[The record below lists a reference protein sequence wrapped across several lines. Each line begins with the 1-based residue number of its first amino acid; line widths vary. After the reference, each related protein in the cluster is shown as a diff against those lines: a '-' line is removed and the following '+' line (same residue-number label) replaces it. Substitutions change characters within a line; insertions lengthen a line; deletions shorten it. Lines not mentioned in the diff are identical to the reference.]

1 MLSLQDSTPIKSK
14 KYKTIGELKQ
24 SGINSIVQT
33 LARMDK
39 CPERDC
45 LDEWIYNSHY
55 KNMRKDGNL
64 TTRIAHLNNKI
75 CYREIM
81 RRCFNNIDILSTK
94 TSTTIL
100 SATTIDFI
108 KELHEISSSMLG
120 SFIDYLIRRIISEL
134 IGKEFIDNRSE
145 TMSTSIRGE
154 WIHECEPTIN
164 YNLMSNKQLKNICKE
179 KGVIGYSTMN
189 SEALINCLNRLAD
202 KCKFNIYGRISD
214 SNCALPVCQN
224 LSYEKVKNTNDYKTS
239 DIIPDIFITS
249 LFHTEAFGN
258 TPQQSHFDKLYETLK
273 NKENINDILINP
285 LTELCKELIKDK
297 SDILLNPALGGPL
310 EDIAGTIPS
319 DADMVIDDMLIDIK
333 CTKSATNG
341 ISEITQ
347 LLGYS
352 SLILINKFYNKK
364 INKIAILNILQG
376 SLDYYD
382 IGFIE
387 KNNCIQYIKI
397 LTNQD

>member
-1 MLSLQDSTPIKSK
+1 M
-14 KYKTIGELKQ
+14 
-24 SGINSIVQT
+24 
-33 LARMDK
+33 
-39 CPERDC
+39 
-45 LDEWIYNSHY
+45 
-55 KNMRKDGNL
+55 
-64 TTRIAHLNNKI
+64 
-75 CYREIM
+75 
-81 RRCFNNIDILSTK
+81 
-94 TSTTIL
+94 
-100 SATTIDFI
+100 
-108 KELHEISSSMLG
+108 
-120 SFIDYLIRRIISEL
+120 
-134 IGKEFIDNRSE
+134 
-145 TMSTSIRGE
+145 
-154 WIHECEPTIN
+154 
-164 YNLMSNKQLKNICKE
+164 
-179 KGVIGYSTMN
+179 
-189 SEALINCLNRLAD
+189 
-202 KCKFNIYGRISD
+202 
-214 SNCALPVCQN
+214 
-224 LSYEKVKNTNDYKTS
+224 
-239 DIIPDIFITS
+239 TS

-376 SLDYYD
+376 SLDHYD